1 MMKPAA
7 TEALLSM
14 EFTVVQPA
22 LFSRT
27 PRRGLT
33 VCAMRDSRCIRNRCT
48 PLRGTSYESRSH
60 REALYSSSLK

>member
-22 LFSRT
+22 LVSRT
-27 PRRGLT
+27 PRGGLT
-33 VCAMRDSRCIRNRCT
+33 VCAMRDSRCIRN
-48 PLRGTSYESRSH
+48 
-60 REALYSSSLK
+60 